1 MWYAERYN
9 HLVGCHPSVIKL
21 SGVLIEFQL
30 RGQVKYY
37 RYTTS
42 GVFVA
47 LVIWPSRLMV
57 SSMRWEYLRP
67 IFRSPPEGCPQPF
80 ARPMKKYGRR

>member
-9 HLVGCHPSVIKL
+9 HLVGCHPNAIKL

-42 GVFVA
+42 DVFIS
-47 LVIWPSRLMV
+47 LVIDHGP
-57 SSMRWEYLRP
+57 
-67 IFRSPPEGCPQPF
+67 
-80 ARPMKKYGRR
+80 AN